1 MQQPRVEDLD
11 WNEMYGRARQEK
23 SWKSKGAADWDRKA
37 ASFARRTKKSVYT
50 DKFLALL
57 RPEKGWSVLDV
68 GCGPGTL
75 ALPLAQ
81 RVERVT
87 ALDFSA
93 RMLDILKE
101 RAGRKGITTITT
113 CHAGW
118 DDDWQARGIG
128 RHDVAIASRSLAV
141 PDLRAALE
149 KLSRH
154 ARQRVAITD
163 RVRYGP
169 FDPDA
174 FAAVGRPLRPG
185 PDFIYTVNLLYQ
197 MGHLPSVEY
206 IVLEEEMIY
215 SSLEDAVEGYRW
227 MFRDLSPEEEKRLQK
242 YVRSITTSADN
253 GALLL
258 RRRHVPTWA
267 FISWRP

>member
-1 MQQPRVEDLD
+1 MQQPRLEDLD
-11 WNEMYGRARQEK
+11 WNEMYRQARQEK

-37 ASFARRTKKSVYT
+37 ASFARRTEKSIYT
-50 DKFLALL
+50 EKFLALL
-57 RPEKGWSVLDV
+57 RPGRSWSVLDV

-75 ALPLAQ
+75 ALPLAR
-81 RVERVT
+81 RVARVT

-93 RMLDILKE
+93 RMLDILRE
-101 RAGRKGITTITT
+101 RAARAGTGNITV

-118 DDDWQARGIG
+118 GDDWRARGIG

-149 KLSRH
+149 QLCRH
-154 ARQRVAITD
+154 ARCRVVVTD
-163 RVRYGP
+163 RVRHGP

-185 PDFIYTVNLLYQ
+185 PDYIHTVNLLYQ
-197 MGHLPSVEY
+197 MGFLPSVEY
-206 IVLEEEMIY
+206 IVLEEEMAY
-215 SSLEDAVEGYRW
+215 TTPDEALESYRW

-242 YVRSITTSADN
+242 YVRSITTSADD
-253 GALLL
+253 GTLRL

>member
-1 MQQPRVEDLD
+1 
-11 WNEMYGRARQEK
+11 MYRRARQEK
-23 SWKSKGAADWDRKA
+23 SWSSKGAADWDRRA
-37 ASFARRTKKSVYT
+37 SSFAQRTKRSIYA
-50 DKFLALL
+50 DRFLALL
-57 RPEKGWSVLDV
+57 QPEKKWSVLDV

-75 ALPLAQ
+75 ALPLAR

-93 RMLDILKE
+93 RMLEILQE
-101 RAGRKGITTITT
+101 RAGRAGITNITT

-118 DDDWQARGIG
+118 GDDWRARGIG

-149 KLSRH
+149 QLCRH
-154 ARQRVAITD
+154 ATHRVVVTD
-163 RVRYGP
+163 RVRHGP

-185 PDFIYTVNLLYQ
+185 PDYIYTVNLLYQ
-197 MGHLPSVEY
+197 MGFLPSVAY
-206 IVLEEEMIY
+206 IVLEEEMVY
-215 SSLEDAVEGYRW
+215 RSLEDAVAGYRW
-227 MFRDLSPEEEKRLQK
+227 MFRDLSPDEEKRLQK
-242 YVRSITTSADN
+242 YVRSITTTADN

-258 RRRHVPTWA
+258 RRNHVPTWA
-267 FISWRP
+267 CISWQP

>member
-1 MQQPRVEDLD
+1 MQQPRLEDLD
-11 WNEMYGRARQEK
+11 WNEMYRRARQEK

-37 ASFARRTKKSVYT
+37 ASFAERTERSIYT
-50 DKFLALL
+50 EKFLALL
-57 RPEKGWSVLDV
+57 QPEEDWSVLDV

-75 ALPLAQ
+75 ALPLAR
-81 RVERVT
+81 RVKRVT

-93 RMLDILKE
+93 RMLEILQE
-101 RAGRKGITTITT
+101 RVGRAGIDNITA

-118 DDDWQARGIG
+118 GDDWQARGIG

-149 KLSRH
+149 QLCRH
-154 ARQRVAITD
+154 ATHRVAVTD
-163 RVRYGP
+163 RVRHGP

-185 PDFIYTVNLLYQ
+185 PDYIYTVNLLYR
-197 MGHLPSVEY
+197 MGFLPSVAY
-206 IVLEEEMIY
+206 IVLEEEMVY
-215 SSLEDAVEGYRW
+215 DSLEDAVESYRW
-227 MFRDLSPEEEKRLQK
+227 MFRDLDPAEEKRLQK

-253 GALLL
+253 GSLLL